1 MKIVLTILFFGLF
14 SVGFAQTYDLTIKVP
29 NVKNS
34 KGSIHVSVYDSKN
47 KTVFT
52 KIGKEYRI
60 LDFKNLGT
68 KGKYVIKDLPEGEY
82 AIALYHDENDDKKC
96 NTNMIG
102 IPTEGY
108 GFTNLEKIWSIPK
121 FDDCKI
127 LLNKKLSVMVTLI
140 Y

>member
-1 MKIVLTILFFGLF
+1 MKTVVTILFLVLF
-14 SVGFAQTYDLTIKVP
+14 TTGFAQTYDLTIKIP
-29 NVKNS
+29 NVTNA

-47 KTVFT
+47 KTSFT
-52 KIGKEYRI
+52 KIGKEYRV
-60 LDFKNLGT
+60 LDFKNQGT

-127 LLNKKLSVMVTLI
+127 LLNKKLSVMITLI